1 VYEITKI
8 PLVIFLFNMVH
19 TPELQTIQYNYGDP
33 HKSICYDL
41 ELLRRLDLT
50 ISLLI
55 EIWI

>member
-1 VYEITKI
+1 
-8 PLVIFLFNMVH
+8 MVH
-19 TPELQTIQYNYGDP
+19 NLELQTIQYKSSGDP

-41 ELLRRLDLT
+41 ELLQCLDLT